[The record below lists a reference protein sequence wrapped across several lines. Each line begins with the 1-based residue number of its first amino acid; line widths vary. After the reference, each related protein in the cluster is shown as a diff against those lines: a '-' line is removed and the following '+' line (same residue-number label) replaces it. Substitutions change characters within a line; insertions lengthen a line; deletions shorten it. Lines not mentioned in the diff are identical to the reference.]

1 LDIATIIGII
11 SAFGLVIGAIIIGS
25 PITLFIDIP
34 SVLIVFGG
42 TIGATLINY
51 PLKELLGVIKV
62 ASQAFFHKMRSAAEL
77 IPILVEAARKARVE
91 GVLSLEAM
99 INEIDDDFLKR
110 GLQLAIDGTEPE
122 LINQIMETEMNYVA
136 QRHKVG
142 ASILDVMGAFAPAL
156 GMIGTLIGLI
166 QMLQSMSDPSAI
178 GPAMAVALI
187 TTFYGAII
195 ANLICIPIAGKLKL
209 RSEEEILQKEL
220 IIAGILSI
228 QSGDNP
234 RVVEQKLNNFVPPQ
248 QRVSSFEK

>member
-1 LDIATIIGII
+1 LDIATIIGVV
-11 SAFGLVIGAIIIGS
+11 SSFVLVIGAIMMGS
-25 PITLFIDIP
+25 PLTLFIDIP
-34 SVLIVFGG
+34 SVLITVGG

-62 ASQAFFHKMRSAAEL
+62 SSQAFFHKLRPAVEL

-91 GVLSLEAM
+91 GVLSLETM
-99 INEIDDDFLKR
+99 IVEIEDDFLKR

-122 LINQIMETEMNYVA
+122 LINQIMETDMNFVG

-142 ASILDVMGAFAPAL
+142 ASILETMGAFAPAF
-156 GMIGTLIGLI
+156 GMIGTLIGLV
-166 QMLQSMSDPSAI
+166 QMLQSMNDPSQI

-187 TTFYGAII
+187 TTFYGAIL
-195 ANLICIPIAGKLKL
+195 ANILCLPLAGKLKL
-209 RSEEEILQKEL
+209 RSEEEMLQKEL
-220 IIAGILSI
+220 ILAGILAI

-234 RVVEQKLNNFVPPQ
+234 RVVEQKLSNFVPPN